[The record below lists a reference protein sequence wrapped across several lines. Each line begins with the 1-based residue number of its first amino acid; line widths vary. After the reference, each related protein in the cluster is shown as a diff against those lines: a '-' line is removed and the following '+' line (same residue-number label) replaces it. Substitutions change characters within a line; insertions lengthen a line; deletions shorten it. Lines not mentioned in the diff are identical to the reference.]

1 MRRRSF
7 APGAFYNGAGVRC
20 CHVNQV
26 PAIYQTRFISPHVRL
41 ICYVRPRF
49 THRRRRRRPHEEDA
63 CISFKVDYAPLCIEL
78 HNCFP
83 RSCNSFEANGLHLF
97 YFLLLHNTVFAKLF
111 RNFISFYP
119 VKGFLHIYE
128 IDKHLCNFINSNTNG
143 FSGIP
148 STMYYS
154 YNDNRANSVQAIV
167 NLLTNYFLL
176 VYSTDKTC
184 NTSFSV
190 WCDIIDIKQI

>member
-83 RSCNSFEANGLHLF
+83 RSCNSLKQMVYIF
-97 YFLLLHNTVFAKLF
+97 
-111 RNFISFYP
+111 FISSYYITLYLPNFS
-119 VKGFLHIYE
+119 E
-128 IDKHLCNFINSNTNG
+128 I
-143 FSGIP
+143 
-148 STMYYS
+148 S
-154 YNDNRANSVQAIV
+154 YLFTLSKAFCI
-167 NLLTNYFLL
+167 FM
-176 VYSTDKTC
+176 K
-184 NTSFSV
+184 
-190 WCDIIDIKQI
+190 

>member
-1 MRRRSF
+1 MLPCEPGPCHLSNAFHF
-7 APGAFYNGAGVRC
+7 APRAPNMLCPPQIHAPSSSASSSRGRC
-20 CHVNQV
+20 VHFV
-26 PAIYQTRFISPHVRL
+26 
-41 ICYVRPRF
+41 
-49 THRRRRRRPHEEDA
+49 
-63 CISFKVDYAPLCIEL
+63 KVDYAPLCIEL